1 MKYAKLFR
9 VEPGSKV
16 DLRLVDAD
24 FTDAHQS
31 QERALPEIEAYSR
44 KMHDLQ

>member
-16 DLRLVDAD
+16 DLGLVDAD
-24 FTDAHQS
+24 FTDA
-31 QERALPEIEAYSR
+31 SR
-44 KMHDLQ
+44 